1 MLTFFEAVFLSN
13 CPLICSH
20 SKSHPS
26 PMTGGLP
33 PPRCSPTEA
42 SILPAMLPAS
52 QNPTPTYLIAPLLF
66 QQHNTVPRNPIHHQW
81 QHKIKKN
88 CQRHNGHQGIIEYF
102 DSFNSFSSKQK
113 LQQALKSWP
122 KLSLALFSKGGE
134 IQRGT
139 LTNPCN
145 NWEKF
150 MYQFWQIHLKT

>member
-66 QQHNTVPRNPIHHQW
+66 QQHNTVPRKPIHHKW
-81 QHKIKKN
+81 QHKIKKIAKGTTGTKALLSTLTHSTPSV
-88 CQRHNGHQGIIEYF
+88 QSR
-102 DSFNSFSSKQK
+102 SFNKLWNLGQSSAW
-113 LQQALKSWP
+113 LY
-122 KLSLALFSKGGE
+122 FVKGEKYIGE
-134 IQRGT
+134 
-139 LTNPCN
+139 L
-145 NWEKF
+145 
-150 MYQFWQIHLKT
+150 WQIHATTERNSCINFGKSI